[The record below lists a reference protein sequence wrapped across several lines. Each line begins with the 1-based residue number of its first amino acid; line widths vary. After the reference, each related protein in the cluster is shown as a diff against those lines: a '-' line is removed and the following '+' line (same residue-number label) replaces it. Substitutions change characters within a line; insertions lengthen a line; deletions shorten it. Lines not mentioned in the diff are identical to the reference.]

1 MYGRVKPKQFI
12 FLLLAAGQGLCYLFL
27 LSLGNLKENIVLCEA
42 GFFTAFILY
51 AASLALFKINQA
63 SEYPAPRA
71 SQAHLHRAPASSP
84 AQNFYLA
91 GILLFACCFRII
103 LWQSPPSISDDIYR
117 YVWKRK
123 ILAAGINP
131 FLHAPA
137 DPQLEKYRD
146 HEIFPNINHKD
157 YTTIYPPVSLFIF
170 RMCTQL
176 SPTIKTMNMVF
187 IIFDL
192 LTMLVLLFTV
202 HSLSLDFNRIVIYAW
217 NPLVLLEFA
226 GSGHLD
232 SAGIF
237 FLMLALYL
245 FIKRQERG
253 SIVSLALSCLSKFL
267 PLIFLPF
274 ILIKRRFINL
284 TIFVLIMGMCYIPF
298 LGARDNLFQTLT
310 TYFRKWR
317 FNASLFDIISWI
329 VRSEG
334 TARII
339 SAASVLSMLIV
350 LVAWYRRNLQEG
362 RTASIYQAGFI
373 LLGCIIMLTPVLHP
387 WYLCWIIRFLV
398 IIPNRAWILFSGTIF
413 LAYLVL
419 KGLVEAG
426 SWKESMLV
434 RVVEYVPFYGLLL
447 FDGLR
452 NFRQK
457 R

>member
-1 MYGRVKPKQFI
+1 
-12 FLLLAAGQGLCYLFL
+12 
-27 LSLGNLKENIVLCEA
+27 LCEA
-42 GFFTAFILY
+42 GFFSAFILY
-51 AASLALFKINQA
+51 AASLVLLKINQV
-63 SEYPAPRA
+63 SKCPAPRA
-71 SQAHLHRAPASSP
+71 SQAHLHRAPAASP
-84 AQNFYLA
+84 ARNFYLA
-91 GILLFACCFRII
+91 GILFFACCFRII

-117 YVWKRK
+117 YVWEGK

-131 FLHAPA
+131 FSHAPA

-146 HEIFPNINHKD
+146 REIFPNINHKE

-170 RMCTQL
+170 SLCTQL
-176 SPTIKTMNMVF
+176 SPTIKAMNMVF

-202 HSLSLDFNRIVIYAW
+202 HSLSMDLLRIVIYAW
-217 NPLVLLEFA
+217 NPLVILEFS

-237 FLMLALYL
+237 FLMLALYF
-245 FIKRQERG
+245 FIKKQGSG

-274 ILIKRRFINL
+274 ILIKRKFINL
-284 TIFVLIMGMCYIPF
+284 AVFVLIMGTCYIPF

-310 TYFRKWR
+310 TYSRRWR

-329 VRSEG
+329 ARSEG

-339 SAASVLSMLIV
+339 SAACVLSMVIV
-350 LVAWYRRNLQEG
+350 LVAWYRRNFHEG
-362 RTASIYQAGFI
+362 KTESIYQAGFI
-373 LLGCIIMLTPVLHP
+373 LLGCVIILTPVLHP
-387 WYLCWIIRFLV
+387 WYLCWIIPFLV
-398 IIPNRAWILFSGTIF
+398 IMPNRAWILFSGTIF

-419 KGLVEAG
+419 KGFVETG
-426 SWKESMLV
+426 IWKESMMV

-447 FDGLR
+447 YDGLR